1 MKPASS
7 SSSSSSAPRAPRRK
21 AGTHTIHDVAAL
33 AGVSAITVS
42 RYFNAPEKVSAAAR
56 ERLKEIVDRLGYVPS
71 QMAGGLAAGR
81 GRVVCAV
88 MQNIASSTFADL
100 VNGMTDELKASGL
113 QLLLANAQYSRE
125 LEESAIRTFAG
136 WHPSALIL
144 TRDDH
149 TPAAEAMLQALH
161 IPVVEAWGLVEG
173 RPFHQVGF
181 PHPEAGVQLAEHF
194 LAQGATRIRFVLPR
208 ASQDFRAEQ
217 RAAGYRQAM
226 QAAGLP
232 PDVAVAEVDDDY
244 EAGARVMA
252 AHAAQAPAARPQAL
266 IFANDNMAAGAIL
279 EAPSLGLALP
289 RDAAIAGFGDA
300 PISVRLRPALTTL
313 RPARYEIGQQA
324 ARRVLG
330 LLAGARDEAAVATRT
345 LVPCTL
351 VVRDSSRIGR

>member
-1 MKPASS
+1 MKSAASS
-7 SSSSSSAPRAPRRK
+7 SSSPSASRQPRRK
-21 AGTHTIHDVAAL
+21 AGTHTVHDVAAL

-71 QMAGGLAAGR
+71 QMAGGLASGR

-125 LEESAIRTFAG
+125 LEEAAIRTFAG

-149 TPAAEAMLQALH
+149 TPAAEAMLQALD

-181 PHPEAGVQLAEHF
+181 PHPESGAILAQHF
-194 LAQGATRIRFVLPR
+194 LEQGATRIRFVLPHGQ
-208 ASQDFRAEQ
+208 QDFRAEQ
-217 RAAGYRQAM
+217 RAQGYSQAM
-226 QAAGLP
+226 QAAGLAP
-232 PDVAVAEVDDDY
+232 HVLRAEADDDF
-244 EAGARVMA
+244 EAGARLMA
-252 AHAAQAPAARPQAL
+252 SHVAENNRTRAQAL
-266 IFANDNMAAGAIL
+266 IFANDNMAVGAIL
-279 EAPSLGLALP
+279 EAPALGLRLP
-289 RDAAIAGFGDA
+289 GDVAIAGFGDA
-300 PISVRLRPALTTL
+300 PIAARLRPSLTTV
-313 RPARYEIGQQA
+313 RPARYEIGQQVIRTILGILANPKEGSA
-324 ARRVLG
+324 ASHM
-330 LLAGARDEAAVATRT
+330 
-345 LVPCTL
+345 LVPSTL
-351 VVRDSSRIGR
+351 VVRESSRVGG

>member
-7 SSSSSSAPRAPRRK
+7 PSSSSSAPRAPRRK

-71 QMAGGLAAGR
+71 QMAGGLASGR

-100 VNGMTDELKASGL
+100 VNGMTDELEASGL

-149 TPAAEAMLQALH
+149 TPAAEAMLHALDV
-161 IPVVEAWGLVEG
+161 PVVEAWGLVPG

-181 PHPEAGVQLAEHF
+181 PHAQAGVALAEHF
-194 LAQGATRIRFVLPR
+194 LAQGARRIRFVLP
-208 ASQDFRAEQ
+208 AADQDFRARQRAEGYAEAM
-217 RAAGYRQAM
+217 RAAGLAPDIVRGE
-226 QAAGLP
+226 AA
-232 PDVAVAEVDDDY
+232 DDF
-244 EAGARVMA
+244 EAGARAIAV
-252 AHAAQAPAARPQAL
+252 HAATARTRRAQAL

-279 EAPSLGLALP
+279 EAPVLKLVLP
-289 RDAAIAGFGDA
+289 NDGAIAGFGDA
-300 PISVRLRPALTTL
+300 PVSRRLRPALTTV
-313 RPARYEIGQQA
+313 RPARYEIGKQA
-324 ARRVLG
+324 ARRVLD
-330 LLAGARDEAAVATRT
+330 LLGGAGAKADGPSQV
-345 LVPCTL
+345 LVPCEL
-351 VVRDSSRIGR
+351 VVRDSSRLAG